1 MDDFSMKLLLSGRI
15 GGSDSVA
22 AGWWAIKFYSA
33 ITTNDSTI
41 RFGLGGAVAVPK
53 VLEVDT
59 QHGRAMTEERRRREE
74 GRNLKQV
81 QEIISAL
88 VGAPVRDNLGH

>member
-1 MDDFSMKLLLSGRI
+1 MKLLLSGRI

-59 QHGRAMTEERRRREE
+59 QHRRAMTEERRREE